1 MITIRM
7 LREQLQDREFYY
19 DKNRDVVFKFG
30 DKTLKLHG
38 STVPEKGPVVIEF
51 REAED
56 DEHVRENL
64 RLR

>member
-1 MITIRM
+1 MITVRR
-7 LREQLQDREFYY
+7 LRENLQDSEFYY
-19 DKNRDVVFKFG
+19 DRDREVMFKFK
-30 DKTLKLHG
+30 DKLLEIHG

-56 DEHVRENL
+56 DGHVRENL